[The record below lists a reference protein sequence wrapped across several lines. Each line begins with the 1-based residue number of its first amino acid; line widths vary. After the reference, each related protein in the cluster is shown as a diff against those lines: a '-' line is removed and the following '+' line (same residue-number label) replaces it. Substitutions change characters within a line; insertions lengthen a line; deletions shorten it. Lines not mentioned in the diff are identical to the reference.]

1 VVSLYIILSLPI
13 TVFNP
18 NFVVKISESYMSG
31 QSAFEKRYV
40 DPRDQSNVEG
50 LLEHFNLP
58 PKVISFLRQNKRAV
72 QVVLSV
78 VILAIV
84 TFSLYGSYR
93 EKQIEDA
100 ASELTLALKETGTSQ
115 TEALQRV
122 ADEYAGTTSG
132 AWAQVELAHQAV
144 KNKDFPL
151 AAQKYSE
158 IHKDLK
164 PTNPLYAL
172 TLYGIAGAEESQE
185 KYDAAYSAFEKLKDI
200 EGYQLTGY
208 TGMARIHE
216 IRGDVEKALGIYG
229 QFLTILGDAEEKA
242 GQRGVVEEKIARLKA
257 KQ

>member
-1 VVSLYIILSLPI
+1 
-13 TVFNP
+13 
-18 NFVVKISESYMSG
+18 
-31 QSAFEKRYV
+31 
-40 DPRDQSNVEG
+40 
-50 LLEHFNLP
+50 
-58 PKVISFLRQNKRAV
+58 
-72 QVVLSV
+72 
-78 VILAIV
+78 
-84 TFSLYGSYR
+84 
-93 EKQIEDA
+93 
-100 ASELTLALKETGTSQ
+100 
-115 TEALQRV
+115 
-122 ADEYAGTTSG
+122 
-132 AWAQVELAHQAV
+132 V